1 MTAAW
6 MWMSVPQGRASME
19 VAARTCPMVSSATA
33 RMDTQV
39 LGWGG
44 SGMEVIWFLLA
55 ECGLM
60 HTGNEA
66 KGGHGGTG
74 DS

>member
-1 MTAAW
+1 
-6 MWMSVPQGRASME
+6 
-19 VAARTCPMVSSATA
+19 MVSSATA

>member
-1 MTAAW
+1 
-6 MWMSVPQGRASME
+6 MSVLQSHASME
-19 VAARTCPMVSSATA
+19 VAARICPMVSSATA

-39 LGWGG
+39 LYWGA
-44 SGMEVIWFLLA
+44 SSMEVIWSLLA

-66 KGGHGGTG
+66 RGGCDGTG

>member
-1 MTAAW
+1 
-6 MWMSVPQGRASME
+6 
-19 VAARTCPMVSSATA
+19 MVSSATA

-39 LGWGG
+39 LSWGG
-44 SGMEVIWFLLA
+44 SGTEV
-55 ECGLM
+55 M

-66 KGGHGGTG
+66 KGGRGGTG

>member
-1 MTAAW
+1 
-6 MWMSVPQGRASME
+6 
-19 VAARTCPMVSSATA
+19 MVSSATA

-39 LGWGG
+39 LYWGA
-44 SGMEVIWFLLA
+44 SSMEVIWSLLA

-66 KGGHGGTG
+66 RGGCDGTG